1 MLWWCNMKKIVLF
14 SNCKEIFETTSKVVD
29 PKHKLIWCSFTSL
42 EENKY
47 PCSAIVIIHFDHN
60 RLKEDT
66 FKFII
71 KVKGRLGHKTPI
83 LALIEGGTAQDI
95 FSILKAGVYDYLVTT
110 ENLQEYKKK
119 IDDIVLWDWY
129 LKKYDD

>member
-14 SNCKEIFETTSKVVD
+14 SNCKEIFEATSKVVN

-47 PCSAIVIIHFDHN
+47 PRSDIVIIHFDHN

-119 IDDIVLWDWY
+119 IEAVSYTHLRAHET
-129 LKKYDD
+129 

>member
-14 SNCKEIFETTSKVVD
+14 SNCKEIFEATSKVVN

-47 PCSAIVIIHFDHN
+47 PRSDIVIIHFDHN

-83 LALIEGGTAQDI
+83 LALIEGRNCTGYFFHIESRGIRLFGNNREFTGIQKKDRRYC
-95 FSILKAGVYDYLVTT
+95 FMGLVF
-110 ENLQEYKKK
+110 KK
-119 IDDIVLWDWY
+119 I
-129 LKKYDD
+129 